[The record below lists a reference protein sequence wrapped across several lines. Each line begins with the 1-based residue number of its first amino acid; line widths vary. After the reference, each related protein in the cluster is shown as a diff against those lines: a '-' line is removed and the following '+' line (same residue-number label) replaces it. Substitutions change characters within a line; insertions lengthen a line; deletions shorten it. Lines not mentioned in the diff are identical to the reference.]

1 MHGFDKIQHLSP
13 TFFFVVTLQHIEN
26 PSVFFFS
33 TPLLNGAVLKISQT
47 APEKLTAEHMA
58 FLLLY
63 NITAINKILL
73 SSNELILIQENIHLQ
88 GEISTIEGVHAA
100 SRCCKE

>member
-1 MHGFDKIQHLSP
+1 
-13 TFFFVVTLQHIEN
+13 VVTLQHIEN
-26 PSVFFFS
+26 PSVFFS

-73 SSNELILIQENIHLQ
+73 SSNDRVNFN
-88 GEISTIEGVHAA
+88 
-100 SRCCKE
+100 SREYSFAG